1 MKFKEKLSELEK
13 SVEFKNWKKEHSSSY
28 LTYGFMM
35 ISPDVKKEWQ
45 IGYYNPDLDKITT
58 FAVSDK
64 ITRNPDSEIFKDKK
78 KVQEL
83 EKDKVKISLDSAL
96 EKADK
101 VQREKYAVHTPLK
114 KIAILQKLNI
124 GQVWNITYIT
134 KTFKTLNIKVSSED
148 GEVLKYD
155 LIELFKFDK

>member
-1 MKFKEKLSELEK
+1 MNFIKVLSELEDSK
-13 SVEFKNWKKEHSSSY
+13 EFKEWKKEHSLSY

-58 FAVSDK
+58 FAVSDE

-83 EKDKVKISLDSAL
+83 EKDKVNITLDSAL

-101 VQREKYAVHTPLK
+101 IQKEKYSAHEPLK

-124 GQVWNITYIT
+124 GQVWNITFIT

-155 LIELFKFDK
+155 LIDLFKFDK